1 LEILREESFELRG
14 EDDVGRARQVVRSW
28 SMTAGF
34 GLVDQTKIVTV
45 ASELARNTVLHGG
58 GGLMRLRYVANGRR
72 KGLQL
77 DFEDQGPG
85 IPDIER
91 AMRDGFT
98 TKGGL
103 GLGLGGSKRLMSEFH
118 VESAAGKGTRVSVGR
133 WL

>member
-1 LEILREESFELRG
+1 MEILREETFELQG
-14 EDDVGRARQVVRSW
+14 EDDVVRARQVARSW
-28 SMTAGF
+28 SVTAGF

-58 GGLMRLRYVANGRR
+58 GGLMRMRFVANGRR
-72 KGLQL
+72 KGLHL
-77 DFEDQGPG
+77 DFEDHGPG

-98 TKGGL
+98 TKNGL
-103 GLGLGGSKRLMSEFH
+103 GLGLGGSKRLMNEFH
-118 VESAAGKGTRVSVGR
+118 VESAAGKGTRVSVAR